1 MHRRQTSHMQTSP
14 KWAAACC
21 GLSLLPAFATTATL
35 FLLQSVYA
43 ATYDLAYK
51 GLPLPFA
58 LPRFLAGPFVPWL
71 LLAIP
76 TLATAAFM
84 LRRRFTVESVVL
96 MVLGNVV
103 YAWLLVLSYLAIA
116 VRCLLSWNAVPLSS

>member
-1 MHRRQTSHMQTSP
+1 MQTSP

-35 FLLQSVYA
+35 FLLQSAIA
-43 ATYDLAYK
+43 AAYDAAYK

-58 LPRFLAGPFVPWL
+58 IPRFLASPFVPWL

-76 TLATAAFM
+76 TLGTAVFM
-84 LRRRFTVESVVL
+84 LSRRFTVESVVL
-96 MVLGNVV
+96 LVLGNVV
-103 YAWLLVLSYLAIA
+103 YAWLLVLAYLAVA
-116 VRCLLSWNAVPLSS
+116 VGCLLSWNAIPLAA